1 MKKYL
6 IIALAVSLS
15 FTVKAQFL
23 VVFDHVSSKPLT
35 AQGLE
40 KSTSNPYLYNETF
53 KGKMTLVDNKQME
66 NLNLLYDLVLDLP
79 VFVDAK
85 GVFLKPNNAPLEFE
99 MLTPKK
105 GLQIYKSGYPSFAKQ
120 DKSTFYEVLADG
132 KAQLL
137 KKSKKS
143 FTESIPYGT
152 KDVVKEAIITETY
165 YLYEGGQ
172 IKKINKE
179 PKSLLSV
186 FNDKKINIASDLDVL
201 KTQSKNNED
210 IMIALVN
217 RYNSS
222 K

>member
-6 IIALAVSLS
+6 IIALALSLS

-23 VVFDHVSSKPLT
+23 VVFEHVSAKPIT
-35 AQGLE
+35 VQGLE

-53 KGKMTLVDNKQME
+53 KGKIILVNNKE
-66 NLNLLYDLVLDLP
+66 IEDINVLYDLILDIP
-79 VFVDAK
+79 VFVDHK
-85 GVFLKPNNAPLEFE
+85 GVFLKLNETPKQFE
-99 MLTPKK
+99 LLNPKK
-105 GLQIYKSGYPSFAKQ
+105 GLQVYKCGYPPIAKFNEA
-120 DKSTFYEVLADG
+120 TFYEVLEDG

-152 KDVVKEAIITETY
+152 KDVVKEAIITEAY

-172 IKKINKE
+172 IKKITKDV
-179 PKSLLSV
+179 KSLMSALR
-186 FNDKKINIASDLDVL
+186 DKKINLATNLDTL
-201 KTQSKNNED
+201 KSGSKSNEK

-217 RYNSS
+217 KYNSS